1 MDKLSRFELKVLRY
15 LDDMVKHTTFKEKT
29 MKELTTHMGLSQE
42 EAIDIYRLWY
52 YNQKEG
58 VDYSELKIDR
68 GDTPLIKFVTKMSLL
83 IKPERE
89 SYLDDM
95 YDNHIDELEKIY
107 GDWFHVSCGGWKGN
121 MPAIEWTN
129 KGAELNLSREDWEE
143 HFSGLDG
150 DEVYI
155 HNEAFN
161 NYESYYDEMDSD
173 ELNYMHSYMNE
184 QTVEHLKSISLLSGK
199 SNWPG
204 KNFVGVNT
212 HSSYDE
218 GEVNEFLEKSL
229 PKNYYDDVANEF
241 ISSLSMEVSRA
252 RQNGIKELYL
262 AEVKYDVS
270 SSCTCGYHCI
280 TIPYADLLYI
290 VKNEDFTTLSDL
302 KEAEIQGEINLSE
315 GYYDSWVDDEGSD
328 TIANDLNYALDRII
342 EKISSDEDLDL
353 EELLNE
359 REGMLD
365 MLNKLGLKIIAKT
378 GRGDWYKSSDGKI
391 ELYTDYINYTDKKI
405 QFTYEG
411 ESHIVPFNDFP
422 NWVYGSVL
430 DLNESI
436 KYGKRLLNESI
447 ENITKISIFDF
458 DGTLM
463 RTPHP
468 EEGKK
473 EWENFHNKDY
483 PHIGWWSKPESLDD
497 AVFNIE
503 PIESTVSDYIKEMEN
518 PNTLV
523 IMLTGR
529 LPHQNDQIVEL
540 LSLHNIFFDEYHY
553 KETGDTLSSKLNTII
568 TLLNRYPNVSSIEM
582 WEDREPHAIAF
593 KEWGRDNVVDI
604 EVNLVV

>member
-15 LDDMVKHTTFKEKT
+15 LDDMVKHTTLKDKV
-29 MKELTTHMGLSQE
+29 MKELVTHMGLTQE

-58 VDYSELKIDR
+58 VDYAELKIDR
-68 GDTPLIKFVTKMSLL
+68 GETPLIKFIMKMSVL

-143 HFSGLDG
+143 RFSGLD
-150 DEVYI
+150 DDSVYRY
-155 HNEAFN
+155 HEAFN
-161 NYESYYDEMDSD
+161 HYESYYDEMSDD
-173 ELNYMHSYMNE
+173 ELDYMDHFINGE
-184 QTVEHLKSISLLSGK
+184 TIEHLKYIAILSGE

-204 KNFVGVNT
+204 KDSNPTNG
-212 HSSYDE
+212 D
-218 GEVNEFLEKSL
+218 EVNIFLKKVL
-229 PKNYYDDVANEF
+229 PTKYYNDVTNEYL
-241 ISSLSMEVSRA
+241 SSLSMETSRT
-252 RQNGIKELYL
+252 RQNATKEHYID
-262 AEVKYDVS
+262 EVKYDVS

-280 TIPYADLLYI
+280 TIPYEDLLYI
-290 VKNEDFTTLSDL
+290 IKNNELVSFSDL
-302 KEAEIQGEINLSE
+302 KESVINGEIDLNES
-315 GYYDSWVDDEGSD
+315 YYDNNIDQDGLN
-328 TIANDLNYALDRII
+328 TIVRDLNYVLDRVI
-342 EKISSDEDLDL
+342 EKISEDDELDL
-353 EELLNE
+353 KTLLKE
-359 REGMLD
+359 REEMIN
-365 MLNKLGLKIIAKT
+365 MLNKLGLKNIART
-378 GRGDWYKSSDGKI
+378 SGGGWYRSSDGKI
-391 ELYTDYINYTDKKI
+391 ELFTDNINYKHKKI
-405 QFTYEG
+405 KFTYEG
-411 ESHIVPFNDFP
+411 KSHIVPFDDFP

-436 KYGKRLLNESI
+436 KYNKRVLNESI

-473 EWENFHNKDY
+473 EWETFHNEDY

-503 PIESTVSDYIKEMEN
+503 PIESTVDDYIKEKEN

-529 LPHQNDQIVEL
+529 LPHHHDQIVEL
-540 LSLHNIFFDEYHY
+540 LLLHNIVFDEYHY
-553 KETGDTLSSKLNTII
+553 KETGDTLGSKLHTII
-568 TLLNRYPNVSSIEM
+568 SLLNRYPNVSSIEM
-582 WEDREPHAIAF
+582 WEDREPHATSF
-593 KEWGRDNVVDI
+593 EEWGKENDVNI
-604 EVNLVV
+604 EVNLVK